1 MTTTEKI
8 NTLGTPTFGWMAGLA
23 ITGAL
28 LLGVLRYLGLGWAG
42 AALVGWLTSA
52 ALGFLGW
59 WTTLKG
65 LRGDNLQFFKFVF
78 GGMTVRFFL
87 CGALTAFF
95 LGTGLV
101 QPAGFVWGLI
111 VGLLI
116 FLGLEIGAV
125 YAAAQTRGET
135 ERG

>member
-1 MTTTEKI
+1 MTTAEKK
-8 NTLGTPTFGWMAGLA
+8 NSLGTPTFGWTAGLA
-23 ITGAL
+23 IAGSL
-28 LLGVLRYLGLGWAG
+28 LLGVLRHCGSGWAG
-42 AALVGWLTSA
+42 AALVGWLSSA

-59 WTTLKG
+59 WSTLKG
-65 LRGDNLQFFKFVF
+65 LGGDNLQFFKYVL

-125 YAAAQTRGET
+125 CAAAQTRGET